1 MQFNK
6 NTSSGRTNIIAIII
20 KSLIGLIVILGLVFF
35 INKVDFP
42 APKKEIE
49 KIIQMKI
56 LKLLN
61 KKNLSIVIFSLFS
74 FSSFAEDKPV
84 DIWNIEKQETENI
97 SEENLS
103 TESKQVVSE
112 SSVYK
117 MQSDKNEDSIKLDQE
132 LTSKT
137 IKIAGIYDPQ
147 EYGLDINMWSNSDG
161 STLKKLFNNIDKYE
175 LSKDASEILNISLLT
190 NAYYPNQNITDQ
202 EFLNFKTK
210 WLIKNSNLDLIE
222 EYLIKNQVTNLHPE
236 LMRYMVDRYLSQS
249 DVKKSCEIFSKIK
262 EPLED
267 EYLSKFN
274 LYCLINYGK
283 NEEAQLILDL
293 KKELGFSDE
302 YFENKINYLLG
313 YIDELNK
320 EISENSILDFHLA
333 HRTNPEFTFEPN
345 KDTPKLIWKYLSSSN
360 LLYKIQD
367 VEISDIEKISTI
379 EKATHDKIYSEEEL
393 FEFYKRFQFNIN
405 QLLNTKESYKSLSS
419 IEGKALV
426 YQRLLLTEEPKLK
439 LELMK
444 ILKDIFKSE
453 GIEDA
458 FDEELRKYLKQID
471 ETDVP
476 SNFTTFYNQYIKSDE
491 IINRR
496 IKYNNKIL
504 HQSKLVN
511 YFNGDYAKS
520 KIEEDLDKF
529 LKKIK
534 KDKEYFLSKKDI
546 IFLEALKSD
555 GIEISKKYENL
566 YKVNKSEMPSDIQKM
581 LDNKEIGAAL
591 LRVIEVIGPEKI
603 EDIDDDT
610 VYFIIN
616 TLNQLNTDSI
626 RNKLLLKVLPLKV

>member
-1 MQFNK
+1 
-6 NTSSGRTNIIAIII
+6 
-20 KSLIGLIVILGLVFF
+20 
-35 INKVDFP
+35 
-42 APKKEIE
+42 
-49 KIIQMKI
+49 MKI

-61 KKNLSIVIFSLFS
+61 NKNLSIIIISLLLS
-74 FSSFAEDKPV
+74 ISSIAEEKPV
-84 DIWNIEKQETENI
+84 DIWNLDKKETQNI

-103 TESKQVVSE
+103 VEKNEETSE
-112 SSVYK
+112 SSIYK
-117 MQSDKNEDSIKLDQE
+117 MQSDKKEETIKLDAE

-137 IKIAGIYDPQ
+137 IKIVGLYDPQ
-147 EYGLDINMWSNSDG
+147 EYGLSISMWSNSDG
-161 STLKKLFNNIDKYE
+161 SILKKLFNNIDKYN

-190 NAYYPNQNITDQ
+190 NAYYPNQNITEE
-202 EFLNFKTK
+202 EFLKFKTN
-210 WLIKNSNLDLIE
+210 WLIKESNLELIE
-222 EYLIKNQVTNLHPE
+222 EYLIKNQITNLHPE
-236 LMRYMVDRYLSQS
+236 LMRYMVDKYLSES
-249 DVKKSCEIFSKIK
+249 NVKKSCEIFSKIK
-262 EPLED
+262 EPLQN

-293 KKELGFSDE
+293 KKELGFNDE
-302 YFENKINYLLG
+302 YFENKVNYLFG
-313 YIDELNK
+313 YMDEANK

-333 HRTNPEFTFEPN
+333 HRTSSEFKFEPN

-367 VEISDIEKISTI
+367 VEITDIDKISTI
-379 EKATHDKIYSEEEL
+379 EKATHDKNYSEDEL

-439 LELMK
+439 LELAK
-444 ILKDIFKSE
+444 ILKDIFESE
-453 GIEDA
+453 GIGNA
-458 FDEELRKYLKQID
+458 FDLELEKLLKKID
-471 ETDVP
+471 EVDVP
-476 SNFTTFYNQYIKSDE
+476 SNFTTFYKQNIKDDT
-491 IINRR
+491 IINKK

-520 KIEEDLDKF
+520 KIEEDLNKF

-534 KDKEYFLSKKDI
+534 KDKKYFLSKKDI

-555 GIEISKKYENL
+555 GIEIPKKYENL
-566 YKVNKSEMPSDIQKM
+566 YEINKSEMPSDIQKM

-591 LRVIEVIGPEKI
+591 LRIIEVIGPEKI

-616 TLNQLNTDSI
+616 TLNQLNADLI
-626 RNKLLLKVLPLKV
+626 RNKLLLKVLPFKV

>member
-1 MQFNK
+1 
-6 NTSSGRTNIIAIII
+6 
-20 KSLIGLIVILGLVFF
+20 
-35 INKVDFP
+35 
-42 APKKEIE
+42 
-49 KIIQMKI
+49 MKI
-56 LKLLN
+56 SKLLN
-61 KKNLSIVIFSLFS
+61 KKNLSIVIFSLIS
-74 FSSFAEDKPV
+74 LSSFAEDKPV
-84 DIWNIEKQETENI
+84 DIWNLEKQESETI

-103 TESKQVVSE
+103 IENKQEVSE
-112 SSVYK
+112 SSIYK
-117 MQSDKNEDSIKLDQE
+117 MQSDKNEVSIKLDQE

-137 IKIAGIYDPQ
+137 IKIAGLYDPQ

-202 EFLNFKTK
+202 EFLKFKTK

-302 YFENKINYLLG
+302 YFENKINYLFG
-313 YIDELNK
+313 YIDEANK

-333 HRTNPEFTFEPN
+333 HRTNPEFKFEPN

-367 VEISDIEKISTI
+367 VEITDIEKISTI
-379 EKATHDKIYSEEEL
+379 EKATHDKNYSEEEL

-458 FDEELRKYLKQID
+458 FDEELRKSLKQID

-476 SNFTTFYNQYIKSDE
+476 SNFTTFYNQYLKSDE
-491 IINRR
+491 IINKR

-534 KDKEYFLSKKDI
+534 KDKKYSLSKKDI

-555 GIEISKKYENL
+555 GIKISKKYENL

-591 LRVIEVIGPEKI
+591 LRIIEVIGPEKI

>member
-1 MQFNK
+1 
-6 NTSSGRTNIIAIII
+6 
-20 KSLIGLIVILGLVFF
+20 
-35 INKVDFP
+35 
-42 APKKEIE
+42 
-49 KIIQMKI
+49 MKI
-56 LKLLN
+56 SKLLN
-61 KKNLSIVIFSLFS
+61 KKNLSIVIFSLIS
-74 FSSFAEDKPV
+74 LSSFAEDKPV
-84 DIWNIEKQETENI
+84 DIWNLEKQEGETI

-103 TESKQVVSE
+103 TENKQEVSE
-112 SSVYK
+112 SSIYK

-137 IKIAGIYDPQ
+137 IKIAGLYDPQ

-161 STLKKLFNNIDKYE
+161 STLKKLFNDIDKYE

-202 EFLNFKTK
+202 EFLKFKTK

-222 EYLIKNQVTNLHPE
+222 EYLIKNQVTNIHPE

-302 YFENKINYLLG
+302 YFENKINYLFG
-313 YIDELNK
+313 YIDEANK

-333 HRTNPEFTFEPN
+333 HRTNPEFKFEPN

-360 LLYKIQD
+360 LLYKIKD
-367 VEISDIEKISTI
+367 VEITDIEKISTI
-379 EKATHDKIYSEEEL
+379 EKATHDKNYSEEEL

-458 FDEELRKYLKQID
+458 FDEELRKSLKQID

-476 SNFTTFYNQYIKSDE
+476 SNFTTFYNQHIKSDE
-491 IINRR
+491 IINKR

-534 KDKEYFLSKKDI
+534 KDKKYSLSKKDI

-566 YKVNKSEMPSDIQKM
+566 YKINKSEMPSDIQKM
-581 LDNKEIGAAL
+581 VDNNEIGAAL
-591 LRVIEVIGPEKI
+591 LRVIEVIGTEKI

>member
-1 MQFNK
+1 
-6 NTSSGRTNIIAIII
+6 
-20 KSLIGLIVILGLVFF
+20 
-35 INKVDFP
+35 
-42 APKKEIE
+42 
-49 KIIQMKI
+49 MKI

-103 TESKQVVSE
+103 IENKQVVSE

-137 IKIAGIYDPQ
+137 IKIAGLYDPQ

-202 EFLNFKTK
+202 EFLKFKTK

-313 YIDELNK
+313 YIDEVNK

-379 EKATHDKIYSEEEL
+379 EKATHDKIYSEEEF

-471 ETDVP
+471 EIDVP

>member
-1 MQFNK
+1 
-6 NTSSGRTNIIAIII
+6 
-20 KSLIGLIVILGLVFF
+20 
-35 INKVDFP
+35 
-42 APKKEIE
+42 
-49 KIIQMKI
+49 MKI

-74 FSSFAEDKPV
+74 LSSFAEDKPV

-103 TESKQVVSE
+103 IENKQVVSE

-117 MQSDKNEDSIKLDQE
+117 MQSDKNNEDSIKLDQE

-137 IKIAGIYDPQ
+137 IKIAGLYDPQ

-222 EYLIKNQVTNLHPE
+222 EYLIKNQVTNIHPE

-313 YIDELNK
+313 YIDEVNK

-345 KDTPKLIWKYLSSSN
+345 KDTPKLIWRYLSSSN

-367 VEISDIEKISTI
+367 LEISDIEKISTI

-393 FEFYKRFQFNIN
+393 FDFYKRFQFNIN

-491 IINRR
+491 IINKK

-504 HQSKLVN
+504 HQSKLIN

-520 KIEEDLDKF
+520 KIEEDLDNF

-581 LDNKEIGAAL
+581 LDNKEVGAAL

>member
-1 MQFNK
+1 
-6 NTSSGRTNIIAIII
+6 
-20 KSLIGLIVILGLVFF
+20 
-35 INKVDFP
+35 
-42 APKKEIE
+42 
-49 KIIQMKI
+49 MKI

-61 KKNLSIVIFSLFS
+61 KKNLSIIIISLLLS
-74 FSSFAEDKPV
+74 LPSIAEEKPV
-84 DIWNIEKQETENI
+84 DIWNLEKQESDSV

-103 TESKQVVSE
+103 LEKTEQE
-112 SSVYK
+112 SQSSIYK
-117 MQSDKNEDSIKLDQE
+117 MQADKNKDSIKLDQD

-137 IKIAGIYDPQ
+137 IKIAGLYDP
-147 EYGLDINMWSNSDG
+147 EDYGLSISMWSNSDG
-161 STLKKLFNNIDKYE
+161 LLLKKLFESINKYD
-175 LSKDASEILNISLLT
+175 LSEDASEILNISLLT
-190 NAYYPNQNITDQ
+190 NAYHPSQNITDD
-202 EFLNFKTK
+202 EFLKFKTN
-210 WLIKNSNLDLIE
+210 WLIKDSNFELIE
-222 EYLIKNQVTNLHPE
+222 EYLIKNQITNLHPE
-236 LMRYMVDRYLSQS
+236 LMKYMVDRYLSQS
-249 DVKKSCEIFSKIK
+249 DLKKSCEIFSKIK

-293 KKELGFSDE
+293 KKELGFQDE
-302 YFENKINYLLG
+302 YYENKINYLFG
-313 YIDELNK
+313 YIDEANK
-320 EISENSILDFHLA
+320 DVSENSILDFHLA
-333 HRTNPEFTFEPN
+333 HRTNPEFTYEPN
-345 KDTPKLIWKYLSSSN
+345 KDTSKLIWKYLSTSN

-367 VEISDIEKISTI
+367 LEITDIDKISTI
-379 EKATHDKIYSEEEL
+379 EKATHDKNYSEEEL
-393 FEFYKRFQFNIN
+393 FEFYKRFQFNLE
-405 QLLNTKESYKSLSS
+405 QLLNTKESYKTLSS

-444 ILKDIFKSE
+444 ILKDIFESE
-453 GIEDA
+453 DIGNA
-458 FDEELRKYLKQID
+458 FDTELAKFLKKID

-476 SNFTTFYNQYIKSDE
+476 SNFTTFYNQHIKNDE
-491 IINRR
+491 ITNKK

-534 KDKEYFLSKKDI
+534 KDKKYFLSKKDI

-566 YKVNKSEMPSDIQKM
+566 YEINKSEMPRDIQEM
-581 LDNKEIGAAL
+581 INNKETGAAL
-591 LRVIEVIGPEKI
+591 LRIIEVIGPEKI

-616 TLNQLNTDSI
+616 TLNQLNADLI

>member
-1 MQFNK
+1 
-6 NTSSGRTNIIAIII
+6 
-20 KSLIGLIVILGLVFF
+20 
-35 INKVDFP
+35 
-42 APKKEIE
+42 
-49 KIIQMKI
+49 MKI

-61 KKNLSIVIFSLFS
+61 KKNLSIIIISLLLS
-74 FSSFAEDKPV
+74 LPSVAEEKPV
-84 DIWNIEKQETENI
+84 DIWNLEKQESDSV

-103 TESKQVVSE
+103 LEKTEQE
-112 SSVYK
+112 TQSSIYK
-117 MQSDKNEDSIKLDQE
+117 MQADKNKDSIKLDQD

-137 IKIAGIYDPQ
+137 IKIAGLYDP
-147 EYGLDINMWSNSDG
+147 EDYGLSISMWSNSDG
-161 STLKKLFNNIDKYE
+161 LLLKKLFESINKYD
-175 LSKDASEILNISLLT
+175 LSEDASEILNISLLT
-190 NAYYPNQNITDQ
+190 NAYHPSQNITDD
-202 EFLNFKTK
+202 EFLKFKTN
-210 WLIKNSNLDLIE
+210 WLIKDSNFELIE
-222 EYLIKNQVTNLHPE
+222 EYLIKNQITNLHPE
-236 LMRYMVDRYLSQS
+236 LMKYMVDRYLSQS
-249 DVKKSCEIFSKIK
+249 DLKKSCEIFSKIK

-293 KKELGFSDE
+293 KKELGFQDE
-302 YFENKINYLLG
+302 YYENKINYLFG
-313 YIDELNK
+313 YIDEANK
-320 EISENSILDFHLA
+320 DVSENSILDFHLA

-345 KDTPKLIWKYLSSSN
+345 KDTPKSIWKYLSTSN

-367 VEISDIEKISTI
+367 LEITDIDKISTI
-379 EKATHDKIYSEEEL
+379 EKATHDKNYSEEEL
-393 FEFYKRFQFNIN
+393 FEFYKRFQFNLE
-405 QLLNTKESYKSLSS
+405 QLLNTKESYKTLSS

-444 ILKDIFKSE
+444 ILKDIFESE
-453 GIEDA
+453 DIGNA
-458 FDEELRKYLKQID
+458 FDTELAKFLKKID

-476 SNFTTFYNQYIKSDE
+476 SNFTTFYNQHIKNDE
-491 IINRR
+491 ITNKK

-534 KDKEYFLSKKDI
+534 KDKKYFLSKKDI

-566 YKVNKSEMPSDIQKM
+566 YEINKSEMPRDIQEM
-581 LDNKEIGAAL
+581 INNKETGAAL
-591 LRVIEVIGPEKI
+591 LRIIEVIGPEKI

-616 TLNQLNTDSI
+616 TLNQLNADLI

>member
-1 MQFNK
+1 
-6 NTSSGRTNIIAIII
+6 
-20 KSLIGLIVILGLVFF
+20 
-35 INKVDFP
+35 
-42 APKKEIE
+42 
-49 KIIQMKI
+49 MKI
-56 LKLLN
+56 SKLLN
-61 KKNLSIVIFSLFS
+61 KKNLSIVIFSLIS

-84 DIWNIEKQETENI
+84 DIWNLEKQEVETI

-103 TESKQVVSE
+103 IENKQDVSE
-112 SSVYK
+112 SSIYK
-117 MQSDKNEDSIKLDQE
+117 TQSDKNENSIKLDQE

-137 IKIAGIYDPQ
+137 IKIAGLYDPQ

-190 NAYYPNQNITDQ
+190 NAYYPNQNITDL
-202 EFLNFKTK
+202 EFLKFKTE

-293 KKELGFSDE
+293 KQELGFSDD
-302 YFENKINYLLG
+302 YFENKINYLFG
-313 YIDELNK
+313 YIDEANK

-360 LLYKIQD
+360 LLYKIKD
-367 VEISDIEKISTI
+367 VEITDIEKISTI
-379 EKATHDKIYSEEEL
+379 EKATHDKNYSEEEL

-458 FDEELRKYLKQID
+458 FDEELRKSLKQID

-476 SNFTTFYNQYIKSDE
+476 SNFTTFYNQYLKSDE
-491 IINRR
+491 IINKR

-534 KDKEYFLSKKDI
+534 KDKKYTLSKKDI

-591 LRVIEVIGPEKI
+591 LRIIEVIGPEKI

>member
-1 MQFNK
+1 
-6 NTSSGRTNIIAIII
+6 
-20 KSLIGLIVILGLVFF
+20 
-35 INKVDFP
+35 
-42 APKKEIE
+42 
-49 KIIQMKI
+49 MKI

-61 KKNLSIVIFSLFS
+61 KKNLSIIIISLLLS
-74 FSSFAEDKPV
+74 LPSVAEEKPV
-84 DIWNIEKQETENI
+84 DIWNLEKQESDSV

-103 TESKQVVSE
+103 LEKTEQE
-112 SSVYK
+112 SQSSIYK
-117 MQSDKNEDSIKLDQE
+117 MQADKNKDSIKLDQD

-137 IKIAGIYDPQ
+137 IKIAGLYDP
-147 EYGLDINMWSNSDG
+147 EDYGLSISMWSNSDG
-161 STLKKLFNNIDKYE
+161 LLLKKLFESINKYD
-175 LSKDASEILNISLLT
+175 LSEDASEILNISLLT
-190 NAYYPNQNITDQ
+190 NAYHPSQNITDD
-202 EFLNFKTK
+202 EFLKFKTN
-210 WLIKNSNLDLIE
+210 WLIKDSNFELIE
-222 EYLIKNQVTNLHPE
+222 EYLIKNQITNLHPE
-236 LMRYMVDRYLSQS
+236 LMKYMVDRYLSQS
-249 DVKKSCEIFSKIK
+249 DLKKSCEIFSKIK

-293 KKELGFSDE
+293 KKELGFQDE
-302 YFENKINYLLG
+302 YYENKINYLFG
-313 YIDELNK
+313 YIDEANK
-320 EISENSILDFHLA
+320 DVSENSILDFHLA

-345 KDTPKLIWKYLSSSN
+345 KDTPKSIWKYLSTSN

-367 VEISDIEKISTI
+367 LEITDIDKISTI
-379 EKATHDKIYSEEEL
+379 EKATHDKNYSEEEL
-393 FEFYKRFQFNIN
+393 FEFYKRFQFNLE
-405 QLLNTKESYKSLSS
+405 QLLNTKESYKTLSS

-444 ILKDIFKSE
+444 ILKDIFESE
-453 GIEDA
+453 DIGNA
-458 FDEELRKYLKQID
+458 FDTELAKFLKKID

-476 SNFTTFYNQYIKSDE
+476 SNFTTFYNQHIKNDE
-491 IINRR
+491 ITNKK

-534 KDKEYFLSKKDI
+534 KDKKYFLSKKDI

-555 GIEISKKYENL
+555 GIKISKKYENL
-566 YKVNKSEMPSDIQKM
+566 YEINKSEMPRDIQEM
-581 LDNKEIGAAL
+581 INNKETGAAL
-591 LRVIEVIGPEKI
+591 LRIIEVIGPEKI

-616 TLNQLNTDSI
+616 TLNQLNADLI

>member
-1 MQFNK
+1 M
-6 NTSSGRTNIIAIII
+6 R
-20 KSLIGLIVILGLVFF
+20 
-35 INKVDFP
+35 
-42 APKKEIE
+42 
-49 KIIQMKI
+49 I

-61 KKNLSIVIFSLFS
+61 NKNLSIIIISLLL
-74 FSSFAEDKPV
+74 SSSSIAEEKPV
-84 DIWNIEKQETENI
+84 DIWNLDKKETQNI

-103 TESKQVVSE
+103 VEKNEETSQ
-112 SSVYK
+112 SSIYK
-117 MQSDKNEDSIKLDQE
+117 MQSDKKEESIKLDEE

-137 IKIAGIYDPQ
+137 IKIAGLYDPQ
-147 EYGLDINMWSNSDG
+147 DYGLSISMWSNSDG
-161 STLKKLFNNIDKYE
+161 SILKKLFNNIDKYN

-190 NAYYPNQNITDQ
+190 NAYYPSQNITEE
-202 EFLNFKTK
+202 EFLKFKTN
-210 WLIKNSNLDLIE
+210 WLIKESNLELIE
-222 EYLIKNQVTNLHPE
+222 EYLIKNQITNLHPE
-236 LMRYMVDRYLSQS
+236 LMRYMVDKYLSES
-249 DVKKSCEIFSKIK
+249 NVKKSCEIFSKIK
-262 EPLED
+262 EPLQN

-293 KKELGFSDE
+293 KKELGFNDE
-302 YFENKINYLLG
+302 YFENKVNYLFG
-313 YIDELNK
+313 YIDEANK
-320 EISENSILDFHLA
+320 DISENSILDFHLA
-333 HRTNPEFTFEPN
+333 HRTNSEFTFEPN

-367 VEISDIEKISTI
+367 VEITDIDKISTI
-379 EKATHDKIYSEEEL
+379 EKATHDKNYSEDEL

-439 LELMK
+439 LELAK
-444 ILKDIFKSE
+444 ILKDIFESE
-453 GIEDA
+453 GIGNA
-458 FDEELRKYLKQID
+458 FDLELEKLLKKID
-471 ETDVP
+471 EVDVP
-476 SNFTTFYNQYIKSDE
+476 SNFTTFYKQNIKDDA
-491 IINRR
+491 IINKK

-520 KIEEDLDKF
+520 KIEEDLNKF

-534 KDKEYFLSKKDI
+534 KDKKYFLSKKDI

-555 GIEISKKYENL
+555 GIEIPKKYENL
-566 YKVNKSEMPSDIQKM
+566 YEINKSEMPSDIQKM

-591 LRVIEVIGPEKI
+591 LRIIEVIGPEKI

-616 TLNQLNTDSI
+616 TLNQLNADLI

>member
-1 MQFNK
+1 
-6 NTSSGRTNIIAIII
+6 
-20 KSLIGLIVILGLVFF
+20 
-35 INKVDFP
+35 
-42 APKKEIE
+42 
-49 KIIQMKI
+49 MKI

-61 KKNLSIVIFSLFS
+61 NKNLSIIIIFLLLSI
-74 FSSFAEDKPV
+74 SSIAEEKPV
-84 DIWNIEKQETENI
+84 DIWNLDKKETQNI

-103 TESKQVVSE
+103 VEKNEETSE
-112 SSVYK
+112 SSIYK
-117 MQSDKNEDSIKLDQE
+117 MQSDKKEETIKLDAE

-137 IKIAGIYDPQ
+137 IKIVGLYDPQ
-147 EYGLDINMWSNSDG
+147 EYGLSISMWSNSDG
-161 STLKKLFNNIDKYE
+161 SILKKLFNNIDKYN

-190 NAYYPNQNITDQ
+190 NAYYPSQNITEE
-202 EFLNFKTK
+202 EFLKFKTN
-210 WLIKNSNLDLIE
+210 WLIKESNLELIE
-222 EYLIKNQVTNLHPE
+222 EYLIKNQITNLHPE
-236 LMRYMVDRYLSQS
+236 LMRYMVDKYLSES
-249 DVKKSCEIFSKIK
+249 NVKKSCEIFSKIK
-262 EPLED
+262 EPLQN

-293 KKELGFSDE
+293 KKELGFNDE
-302 YFENKINYLLG
+302 YFENKVNYLFG
-313 YIDELNK
+313 YMDEANK

-333 HRTNPEFTFEPN
+333 HRTSSEFKFEPN

-367 VEISDIEKISTI
+367 VEITDIDKISTI
-379 EKATHDKIYSEEEL
+379 EKATHDKNYSEDEL

-439 LELMK
+439 LELAK
-444 ILKDIFKSE
+444 ILKDIFESE
-453 GIEDA
+453 GIGNA
-458 FDEELRKYLKQID
+458 FDLELEKLLKKID
-471 ETDVP
+471 EVDVP
-476 SNFTTFYNQYIKSDE
+476 SNFTTFYKQNIKDDT
-491 IINRR
+491 IINKK

-520 KIEEDLDKF
+520 KIEEDLNKF

-534 KDKEYFLSKKDI
+534 KDKKYFLSKKDI

-555 GIEISKKYENL
+555 GIEIPKKYENL
-566 YKVNKSEMPSDIQKM
+566 YEINKSEMPSDIQKM

-591 LRVIEVIGPEKI
+591 LRIIEAIGPEKI

-616 TLNQLNTDSI
+616 TLNQLNADLI